1 MAKVGRPKKSIDVII
16 TCPMCG
22 KQHTC
27 RPYDVHKFCS
37 LKCYHKSVANRVE
50 KVCPVCGKTF
60 SVWACN
66 ANRYTTC
73 SQECACKFPSALRR
87 YPAHIK
93 VCENC
98 GTEFRHTPS
107 TNPRFCC
114 FACYRQA
121 IAKRDGETSI
131 EKKVRLFL
139 QTLNIPFEQEYKLA
153 RYSLDFFIPLL
164 NLVIECDGTYWH
176 KDAKRDR
183 AKNQYLKRHG
193 FKLLRLSEDDIN
205 SSKSNNQIE
214 LHILNKSLK
223 LI

>member
-1 MAKVGRPKKSIDVII
+1 MKA
-16 TCPMCG
+16 
-22 KQHTC
+22 
-27 RPYDVHKFCS
+27 
-37 LKCYHKSVANRVE
+37 
-50 KVCPVCGKTF
+50 
-60 SVWACN
+60 
-66 ANRYTTC
+66 
-73 SQECACKFPSALRR
+73 
-87 YPAHIK
+87 
-93 VCENC
+93 CENC
-98 GTEFRHTPS
+98 GKEFRHTPS

-139 QTLNIPFEQEYKLA
+139 QTLNIPFEQEYKMA

-176 KDAKRDR
+176 RDAKRDR

-193 FKLLRLSEDDIN
+193 FKVLRLSEDDIN
-205 SSKSNNQIE
+205 SGKSNNQIE
-214 LHILNKSLK
+214 LHILNKKLK